1 VSLHRL
7 GAVGLALGASAGA
20 WVEWWLLRRALAR
33 RAGGRP
39 AAAGWQ
45 RPMLAAVAL
54 VPAVPAGGVLTRALD
69 PLIGGAPVALAAL
82 IALTP
87 ALVVLAVAAVLLD
100 LDDLPGVRAVRR
112 RLGARLSRPRRRSR

>member
-1 VSLHRL
+1 
-7 GAVGLALGASAGA
+7 
-20 WVEWWLLRRALAR
+20 
-33 RAGGRP
+33 
-39 AAAGWQ
+39 
-45 RPMLAAVAL
+45 MLAAVAL